1 MNILVTGSAGFIG
14 FHVAK
19 KLLKKGYKVLGIDNH
34 NDYYDQALKENRLN
48 VLNDYEKYKHFRVD
62 LDAED
67 SINEIFSN
75 HNIRVVI
82 NLAAQAGVRYSIEN
96 PKSYIKSNLNGF
108 FNILNCSKEHN
119 IEHFIYASSSSVYG
133 ANEEQPYS
141 ESHHTASPLSLYA
154 ATKRSNEIIAHSYS
168 SLFKI
173 NTTGLRF
180 FTVYGPWGR
189 PDMALYKFTEKIIK
203 GEEIEVFN
211 EGKHIRDFTYIDDVV
226 KMILTIMKDYP
237 FKEVDNSSAG
247 HSTKCPWRIFNIGN
261 GNPQPLMTY
270 INEIESKLGVTA
282 RKKFLP
288 LQDGDVPETSAD
300 ISKFE
305 EFYGYGPLTQI
316 KEGVG
321 NFIDWYKEYE
331 GI

>member
-154 ATKRSNEIIAHSYS
+154 ATKRSTEIIAHSYS

-189 PDMALYKFTEKIIK
+189 PDMALYKFTDKIIEDQPIEIYGH
-203 GEEIEVFN
+203 GEMS
-211 EGKHIRDFTYIDDVV
+211 RDFTYVQDIVNGVQLLIDKV
-226 KMILTIMKDYP
+226 KRINTH
-237 FKEVDNSSAG
+237 E
-247 HSTKCPWRIFNIGN
+247 IFNIGS
-261 GNPQPLMTY
+261 GESIPLMKFVSL
-270 INEIESKLGVTA
+270 IEENLGRKAKIKFSDMHKADIRHTLADITNIKKLGY
-282 RKKFLP
+282 
-288 LQDGDVPETSAD
+288 VPMTNIENGIRD
-300 ISKFE
+300 FVE
-305 EFYGYGPLTQI
+305 
-316 KEGVG
+316 
-321 NFIDWYKEYE
+321 WYKSYYKKN
-331 GI
+331 